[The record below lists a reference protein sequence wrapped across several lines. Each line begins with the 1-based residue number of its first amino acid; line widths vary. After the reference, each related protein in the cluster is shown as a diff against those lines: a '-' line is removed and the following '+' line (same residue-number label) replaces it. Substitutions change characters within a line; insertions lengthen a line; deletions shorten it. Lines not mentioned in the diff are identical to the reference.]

1 MSASLVAL
9 HSVLLPTMVTAGT
22 FLPDM
27 APNAGEASAQQRAI
41 LAELED
47 ALGSE
52 HRQATEARLGPLED
66 ALRPTFAAL
75 PKGAGGTVG
84 ASAARYALHRL
95 FVQRHG
101 WQVKGLEP
109 GGEAWAGASPA
120 AALGERVPGSVRD
133 LFEERM
139 GGRGLDL
146 HELAVLASTLENLI
160 HGEAVGRLSMAYTLE
175 GKAQEKPLTQD
186 EASSVTDAYMAIYI
200 SGSNISALPLEK
212 P

>member
-22 FLPDM
+22 FLPGP
-27 APNAGEASAQQRAI
+27 APAGEELLQQQRAI

-75 PKGAGGTVG
+75 PKGAGGTAG
-84 ASAARYALHRL
+84 APAARYALHRL

-120 AALGERVPGSVRD
+120 AALGERVPGSVKD
-133 LFEERM
+133 LFEERV

-146 HELAVLASTLENLI
+146 HELGVLASTLENLI
-160 HGEAVGRLSMAYTLE
+160 HGEAVGRLRTAYELGERTPQ
-175 GKAQEKPLTQD
+175 GAPLTQD
-186 EASSVTDAYMAIYI
+186 QAAEVIDMYMAIYV
-200 SGSNISALPLEK
+200 S
-212 P
+212 